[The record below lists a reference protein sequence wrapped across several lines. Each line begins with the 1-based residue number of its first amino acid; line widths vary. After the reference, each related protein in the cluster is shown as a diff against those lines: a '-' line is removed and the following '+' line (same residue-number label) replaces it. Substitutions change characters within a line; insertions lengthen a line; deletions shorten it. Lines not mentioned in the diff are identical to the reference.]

1 MSASVIYI
9 KIFFITITINDVPV
23 DIADDEGSFQF
34 SPETEFTPP
43 FYVHIT
49 FATDAEIESP
59 YFAQLLQY

>member
-1 MSASVIYI
+1 MSTSVIYI
-9 KIFFITITINDVPV
+9 KIFFITITINDVSV

-49 FATDAEIESP
+49 FATDAEVESP
-59 YFAQLLQY
+59 CFAQLLQY